1 MNREALEVLERS
13 DCFNLFGD
21 KGVRNGC
28 NSEDIRQKQ
37 SAVGGNEN
45 TASKSS
51 KPIAATG
58 VHGIIAT
65 LTTLPKYLHLN
76 L

>member
-1 MNREALEVLERS
+1 MNREAFEVLERS
-13 DCFNLFGD
+13 DCLNLFGD
-21 KGVRNGC
+21 KGVRNRC
-28 NSEDIRQKQ
+28 NSEEIRQKQ
-37 SAVGGNEN
+37 SAPGA
-45 TASKSS
+45 ASKSS
-51 KPIAATG
+51 KPTAATG